1 MPDCTKCLDIFGTR
15 HADGNMRASLSAPLP
30 ACKNAAFFASTKCS
44 FFASTKVQHA
54 NAREHGREGT
64 QLKQL
69 ALVNRAE
76 QTKLMDQNGD
86 VVIVKSD

>member
-1 MPDCTKCLDIFGTR
+1 MQP
-15 HADGNMRASLSAPLP
+15 
-30 ACKNAAFFASTKCS
+30 FFASTKCR

-86 VVIVKSD
+86 VVIVMIIKSDKTKVPKHDSARTWVLHMGANLSN